1 VDKDLIKGLLLLL
14 VAVAV
19 VLGIFLLASGPR
31 TATCIANAL
40 KSGVPYA
47 NIDKTC
53 NLTKRSY

>member
-1 VDKDLIKGLLLLL
+1 MDKDLIKGLLLLVL
-14 VAVAV
+14 VVAV
-19 VLGIFLLASGPR
+19 VFGIFILASGPR

-53 NLTKRSY
+53 NLTKHAY